1 MFNVKIW
8 NILVIMIHI
17 KYFLRRAG
25 KGRGTK
31 IKCDKKG
38 RGNHKKVMSPGVP
51 GGGWG
56 QNNLTHTLVQQTRL
70 S

>member
-1 MFNVKIW
+1 MFNVKKW
-8 NILVIMIHI
+8 NILEIMIHI

-31 IKCDKKG
+31 IKSDKKG
-38 RGNHKKVMSPGVP
+38 GATTKKVMTPRVP

-56 QNNLTHTLVQQTRL
+56 QNNLTGA
-70 S
+70 